1 MKRVLSKEVGEFVGK
16 LVFMQGWAQTVRAH
30 AKVVFIDLRD
40 RTGLTQ
46 LVLTGDLVE
55 RAKNISSESV
65 VSIKGTVAERPQSL
79 INANIPSGKVEV
91 QVSEL
96 SVETVAEPLPFP
108 LSEENVSEEVRFK
121 YRYLDIRRAKIAHNL
136 RMRSAANQ
144 FIRMF
149 LQEKDFVEVETPY
162 ISKSTPE
169 GARDYLVPSRIEPG
183 KFYALPQSPQQYK
196 QLLMVAGLE
205 RYFQIAR
212 CFRDEDSRGDRQPEF
227 TQLDLEMSFTDRDEV
242 MDLIED
248 LFTGLVKQLFPEKV
262 FTFNK
267 FPRLKY
273 AEVMKEYDSDKPDLR
288 KDKSNDDELAFAFV
302 VDFPLFEWKESE
314 KRYDAV
320 HHPFT
325 SPTPEYE
332 DSFEKKPKEALSL
345 QYDLILNGSEVA
357 GGSIRIHKPE
367 VLERVF
373 AFMGHS
379 KEGIKDKFGHLL
391 EAFRYGV
398 PPHGGMAPGLDRLY
412 TILLK
417 QDSIRDVI
425 AFPKTGDGHDL
436 LMNAPSDVEDSQ
448 LKELGLQL
456 RPKK

>member
-1 MKRVLSKEVGEFVGK
+1 MERVLSNQVNDLVGK
-16 LVFMQGWAQTVRAH
+16 SVMMQGWAQTVRAH

-46 LVLTGDLVE
+46 LVLTSELVE
-55 RAKNISSESV
+55 KSKSIPNESV
-65 VSIKGTVAERPQSL
+65 ITIKGKVTERPQSL
-79 INANIPSGKVEV
+79 QNANIASGKVEV

-96 SVETVAEPLPFP
+96 EVETVADPLPFP
-108 LSEENVSEEVRFK
+108 LSEEKVSEEVRLK
-121 YRYLDIRRAKIAHNL
+121 YRYLDIRRKKLSDNL
-136 RMRSAANQ
+136 RARSASNE
-144 FIRMF
+144 FIRSF
-149 LQEKDFVEVETPY
+149 LLKKDFVEVETPY

-227 TQLDLEMSFTDRDEV
+227 TQLDLEMSFTNRDEV
-242 MDLIED
+242 MELVED
-248 LFTGLVKQLFPEKV
+248 LFTTLVKELFPEKV
-262 FTFNK
+262 FTFDK

-273 AEVMKEYDSDKPDLR
+273 AEVMKEYNSDKPDLR
-288 KDKSNDDELAFAFV
+288 KDKTNDDELAFAFI

-314 KRYDAV
+314 KRYDAT

-332 DSFEKKPKEALSL
+332 NNFEGKPKEAVSL
-345 QYDLILNGSEVA
+345 QYDLVLNGSEIA
-357 GGSIRIHKPE
+357 GGSIRIHKPD

-379 KEGIKDKFGHLL
+379 KEGIQAKFGHLL

-398 PPHGGMAPGLDRLY
+398 PPHGGIAPGLDRLY

-417 QDSIRDVI
+417 EESIRDVI

-436 LMNAPSDVEDSQ
+436 LMNAPSEVDESQ

-456 RPKK
+456 RSKK

>member
-1 MKRVLSKEVGEFVGK
+1 MSRILSNQVTERVGK
-16 LVFMQGWAQTVRAH
+16 TVLMQGWAQTVRVH

-40 RTGLTQ
+40 RAGLTQ
-46 LVLTGDLVE
+46 LVFTGELVDQV
-55 RAKNISSESV
+55 RAVTTESV
-65 VSIKGTVAERPQSL
+65 ISVTGKVIERPKSL
-79 INANIPSGKVEV
+79 ININIVSG
-91 QVSEL
+91 
-96 SVETVAEPLPFP
+96 SVELQVEKLTIETLADPLPFP
-108 LSEENVSEEVRFK
+108 LTEENVSEEVRFK
-121 YRYLDIRRAKIAHNL
+121 YRYLDIRRQNVANNL
-136 RMRSAANQ
+136 RMRSNGNQ
-144 FIRMF
+144 FIRTF
-149 LQEKDFVEVETPY
+149 LSSRDFVEIETPY

-169 GARDYLVPSRIEPG
+169 GARDYLVPSRTEPG

-196 QLLMVAGLE
+196 QLLMVAGIE

-227 TQLDLEMSFTDRDEV
+227 TQLDLEMSFTNRDEV
-242 MDLIED
+242 MELVEE
-248 LFTGLVKQLFPEKV
+248 LFTSLVKDLFPEKV
-262 FTFNK
+262 FTFVQ

-273 AEVMKEYDSDKPDLR
+273 ADVMKEYHSDKPDLR
-288 KDKSNDDELAFAFV
+288 KDKGNDDELAFAFII
-302 VDFPLFEWKESE
+302 DFPLFEWKETE
-314 KRYDAV
+314 KRYDAT

-332 DSFEKKPKEALSL
+332 NNFEKKPAEAVSL
-345 QYDLILNGSEVA
+345 QYDLVLNGSEIA
-357 GGSIRIHKPE
+357 GGSIRINKPD

-379 KEGIKDKFGHLL
+379 KEGIQAKFGHLL

-398 PPHGGMAPGLDRLY
+398 PPHGGIAPGLDRFY
-412 TILLK
+412 AILLK
-417 QDSIRDVI
+417 EDSIRDVI

-436 LMNAPSDVEDSQ
+436 LMNAPSEVDASQ